1 MEVLIISKDT
11 LRINEEIHVR
21 EVRLTGANGE
31 QFGIVQTRDALRMA
45 EEAHLDLVE
54 VAPHARPPVCKIM
67 NYGKFRYEQ
76 QKRDKETRKKQ
87 KTIVMKEVKLRPG
100 IEEHDLDVKVK
111 AISKF
116 IAEGSKVKV
125 TIMFR
130 GREVSHPEIAQS
142 ILESIVEKI
151 DCIVERPPKIE
162 GKNMLMI
169 VTGKKVKPNAKDQD
183 TPRSSQTVQ

>member
-21 EVRLTGANGE
+21 EVRLTGADGE
-31 QFGIVQTRDALRMA
+31 QLGIVQTRDALKMA
-45 EEAHLDLVE
+45 EDAHLDLVE

-100 IEEHDLDVKVK
+100 IEEHDLEVKVK
-111 AISKF
+111 AITKF
-116 IAEGSKVKV
+116 ITEGSKVKV

-142 ILESIVEKI
+142 ILNSIVEKI
-151 DCIVERPPKIE
+151 DCVVERPPKIE

-169 VTGKKVKPNAKDQD
+169 VTGKKVKANAKDQD
-183 TPRSSQTVQ
+183 PPRSSQTVQ

>member
-1 MEVLIISKDT
+1 MLIISKDT

-31 QFGIVQTRDALRMA
+31 QLGIVQTRDALKMA
-45 EEAHLDLVE
+45 EDAHLDLVE

-87 KTIVMKEVKLRPG
+87 KTITMKEVKLRPG
-100 IEEHDLDVKVK
+100 IEEHDLEVKVK

-130 GREVSHPEIAQS
+130 GREVSHPEIGQS
-142 ILESIVEKI
+142 ILESIIEKI
-151 DCIVERPPKIE
+151 DCSVERPPKIE

-183 TPRSSQTVQ
+183 TSSSSQKIQ

>member
-31 QFGIVQTRDALRMA
+31 QLGIVQTRDALKMA
-45 EEAHLDLVE
+45 EDAHLDLVE

-100 IEEHDLDVKVK
+100 IEEHDLEVKVK
-111 AISKF
+111 DISKF

-142 ILESIVEKI
+142 ILNSIIEKL
-151 DCIVERPPKIE
+151 DCVVERPPKIE

-169 VTGKKVKPNAKDQD
+169 VTGKKVKTNAKDQD
-183 TPRSSQTVQ
+183 TPRSSQALQ

>member
-31 QFGIVQTRDALRMA
+31 QLGIVQTRDALKMA
-45 EEAHLDLVE
+45 EDAHLDLVE

-100 IEEHDLDVKVK
+100 IEEHDLEVKVK

-142 ILESIVEKI
+142 ILNDIIEKL
-151 DCIVERPPKIE
+151 DCVVERPPKIE

-169 VTGKKVKPNAKDQD
+169 VTGKKVKTNAKDQD
-183 TPRSSQTVQ
+183 TPRSSQTLQ

>member
-1 MEVLIISKDT
+1 MLIISKDT

-31 QFGIVQTRDALRMA
+31 QFGIVQTRDALKMA

-100 IEEHDLDVKVK
+100 IEQHDLEVKVK
-111 AISKF
+111 AIS
-116 IAEGSKVKV
+116 IY
-125 TIMFR
+125 
-130 GREVSHPEIAQS
+130 
-142 ILESIVEKI
+142 
-151 DCIVERPPKIE
+151 C
-162 GKNMLMI
+162 
-169 VTGKKVKPNAKDQD
+169 
-183 TPRSSQTVQ
+183 

>member
-31 QFGIVQTRDALRMA
+31 QLGIVQTRDALKMA

-100 IEEHDLDVKVK
+100 IEEHDLEVKVK

-142 ILESIVEKI
+142 ILNSIIEKL
-151 DCIVERPPKIE
+151 DCVVERPPKIE

-169 VTGKKVKPNAKDQD
+169 VTGKKVKTNAKDQD
-183 TPRSSQTVQ
+183 TPRSSQASQ

>member
-1 MEVLIISKDT
+1 MISKET
-11 LRINEEIHVR
+11 PRINDEIHVR
-21 EVRLTGANGE
+21 EVRLTGADGE
-31 QFGIVQTRDALRMA
+31 QLGIVPTRDALKMA

-67 NYGKFRYEQ
+67 NYGKYRYEQ

-100 IEEHDLDVKVK
+100 IEQHDLDVKTK

-130 GREVSHPEIAQS
+130 GRELSHPEIAQS
-142 ILESIVEKI
+142 ILESIIAKI
-151 DCIVERPPKIE
+151 DCVVERQPKIE
-162 GKNMLMI
+162 GKNMMMI
-169 VTGKKVKPNAKDQD
+169 ITGKKVKINAKDQNA
-183 TPRSSQTVQ
+183 

>member
-21 EVRLTGANGE
+21 EVRLTGADGE
-31 QFGIVQTRDALRMA
+31 QLGIVQTRDALKMA
-45 EEAHLDLVE
+45 EDAHLDLVE

-100 IEEHDLDVKVK
+100 IEEHDLEVKVK
-111 AISKF
+111 AITKF

-142 ILESIVEKI
+142 ILNSIVEKI
-151 DCIVERPPKIE
+151 DCVVERPPKIE
-162 GKNMLMI
+162 GKNMMMI
-169 VTGKKVKPNAKDQD
+169 VTGKKVKTNAKDQD
-183 TPRSSQTVQ
+183 TPRSSQTIQ

>member
-1 MEVLIISKDT
+1 MLIISKET

-21 EVRLTGANGE
+21 EVRLTGADGE
-31 QFGIVQTRDALRMA
+31 QLGIVQTRDALKMA

-67 NYGKFRYEQ
+67 NYSKFRYEQ
-76 QKRDKETRKKQ
+76 QKREKETRKKQ

-100 IEEHDLDVKVK
+100 IEQHDLEVKVK
-111 AISKF
+111 AINKF
-116 IAEGSKVKV
+116 LAEGSKVKV

-130 GREVSHPEIAQS
+130 GRELSHPEIGQS
-142 ILESIVEKI
+142 ILQSIIEKI
-151 DCIVERPPKIE
+151 DCVVERPPKIE

-169 VTGKKVKPNAKDQD
+169 VTGKKVKTNAKDQD
-183 TPRSSQTVQ
+183 APRSSQTVQ

>member
-1 MEVLIISKDT
+1 MLRISKDT

-54 VAPHARPPVCKIM
+54 VAPQARPPVCKIM

-100 IEEHDLDVKVK
+100 IEEHDLEVKMK
-111 AISKF
+111 AITKF
-116 IAEGSKVKV
+116 LSEGSKVKV

-130 GREVSHPEIAQS
+130 GREVSHPEIGQAILQS
-142 ILESIVEKI
+142 VIDKI
-151 DCIVERPPKIE
+151 DCVVERPPKIE

-169 VTGKKVKPNAKDQD
+169 VTGKKVKTNAKDQD
-183 TPRSSQTVQ
+183 TSRGSQTIQ

>member
-31 QFGIVQTRDALRMA
+31 QLGIVQTRDALKMA
-45 EEAHLDLVE
+45 EDAHLDLVE

-100 IEEHDLDVKVK
+100 IEEHDLEVKVK

-142 ILESIVEKI
+142 ILNSIIEKI
-151 DCIVERPPKIE
+151 DCVVERPPKIE

-169 VTGKKVKPNAKDQD
+169 VTGKKVKTNAKDQD
-183 TPRSSQTVQ
+183 TPRSSQAVQ

>member
-1 MEVLIISKDT
+1 MEVLIISKET

-31 QFGIVQTRDALRMA
+31 QLGIVQTRDALKMA
-45 EEAHLDLVE
+45 EDAHLDLVE
-54 VAPHARPPVCKIM
+54 VAPHVRPPVCKIM
-67 NYGKFRYEQ
+67 NYSKFRYEQ
-76 QKRDKETRKKQ
+76 QKREKETRKKQ
-87 KTIVMKEVKLRPG
+87 KTVVTKEVKLRPG
-100 IEEHDLDVKVK
+100 IEQHDLEVKTK

-130 GREVSHPEIAQS
+130 GRELSHPEIAQS
-142 ILESIVEKI
+142 ILEKIIEQI
-151 DCIVERPPKIE
+151 DCVVERPPKIE

-169 VTGKKVKPNAKDQD
+169 VTGKKVKTNAKDQD
-183 TPRSSQTVQ
+183 TPRSSQALQ

>member
-1 MEVLIISKDT
+1 MISKEIPRLND
-11 LRINEEIHVR
+11 EIHVR
-21 EVRLTGANGE
+21 KVRLTGANGE
-31 QFGIVQTRDALRMA
+31 QLGIVSTRDALKMA

-100 IEEHDLDVKVK
+100 IEQHDLEVKVK
-111 AISKF
+111 AINKF

-130 GREVSHPEIAQS
+130 GREVSHPEIGQS
-142 ILESIVEKI
+142 ILDAIVEKI
-151 DCIVERPPKIE
+151 DCVVERPPKIE

-169 VTGKKVKPNAKDQD
+169 VTGKKVKTNAKDQD
-183 TPRSSQTVQ
+183 TPSSSQKVQ

>member
-31 QFGIVQTRDALRMA
+31 QLGIVQTRDALKMA
-45 EEAHLDLVE
+45 EDAHLDLVE

-100 IEEHDLDVKVK
+100 IEEHDLEVKVK

-142 ILESIVEKI
+142 ILNSIIEKL
-151 DCIVERPPKIE
+151 DCVVERPPKIE

-169 VTGKKVKPNAKDQD
+169 VTGKKVKTNAKDQD
-183 TPRSSQTVQ
+183 TPRSSQAVQ

>member
-31 QFGIVQTRDALRMA
+31 QLGIVQTRDALKMA
-45 EEAHLDLVE
+45 EDAHLDLVE

-100 IEEHDLDVKVK
+100 IEEHDLEVKVK

-142 ILESIVEKI
+142 ILNSIIEKL
-151 DCIVERPPKIE
+151 DCVVERPPKIE

-169 VTGKKVKPNAKDQD
+169 VTGKKVKTNAKDQD
-183 TPRSSQTVQ
+183 TPRSSQALQ